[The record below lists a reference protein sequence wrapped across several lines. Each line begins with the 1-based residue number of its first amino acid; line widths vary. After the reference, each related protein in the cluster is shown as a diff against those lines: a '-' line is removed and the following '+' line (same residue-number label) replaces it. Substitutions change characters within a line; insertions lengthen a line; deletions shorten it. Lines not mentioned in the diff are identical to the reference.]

1 MATWI
6 VRFSGSVEVEDEF
19 TEEGAIHYVKNYI
32 ACSES
37 LEYEAE
43 EVEDEEEEDDENLYR
58 EHDGY
63 EDYLYDNYVADQLEN
78 KEKE

>member
-43 EVEDEEEEDDENLYR
+43 EVEDEEEDDENLYR
-58 EHDGY
+58 EHEGY
-63 EDYLYDNYVADQLEN
+63 KEDYLYDNYVADQLEERD
-78 KEKE
+78 K